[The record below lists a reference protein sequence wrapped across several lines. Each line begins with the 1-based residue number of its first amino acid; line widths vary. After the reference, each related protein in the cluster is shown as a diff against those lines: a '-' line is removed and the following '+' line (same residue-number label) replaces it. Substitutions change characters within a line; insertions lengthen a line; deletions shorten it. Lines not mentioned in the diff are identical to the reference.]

1 MEQKVNETK
10 NVEGQKFST
19 EWYEKQNPTNMGGNE
34 LNGFA
39 SGVLLVCAV
48 YQIIRS
54 VIGIATGFVMIGL
67 DSNAGALKILGN
79 VLSVLIAVAIILIV
93 NKKKYGIYAFFAIE
107 IIHIILGG
115 IIGGGTAYAFGR
127 YSGIVLFQT
136 ILLSVL
142 LCFKKNGKTGWK
154 VIFGK

>member
-10 NVEGQKFST
+10 NVEGQNFST
-19 EWYEKQNPTNMGGNE
+19 EWYEKQNPTNKDGNE
-34 LNGFA
+34 LNGFT
-39 SGVLLVCAV
+39 SILLWLFAVC
-48 YQIIRS
+48 QIFRS
-54 VIGIATGFVMIGL
+54 VIGIAIGFVMIGL
-67 DSNAGALKILGN
+67 DSNAGALKILGS

-115 IIGGGTAYAFGR
+115 VIGGGTAYAFGR
-127 YSGIVLFQT
+127 YTGIVLFQT

-142 LCFKKNGKTGWK
+142 LCLKKNGKTGWK

>member
-19 EWYEKQNPTNMGGNE
+19 EWYENQNPTNKDGNG

-39 SGVLLVCAV
+39 SGVLWVCAV

-54 VIGIATGFVMIGL
+54 VMGIATGFVMIGL
-67 DSNAGALKILGN
+67 DSNAGALKILGS

-107 IIHIILGG
+107 IIYVILGG
-115 IIGGGTAYAFGR
+115 VICGGTAYVLGQYAFAA
-127 YSGIVLFQT
+127 LFQT
-136 ILLSVL
+136 ILLSIL

-154 VIFGK
+154 VVLGK

>member
-1 MEQKVNETK
+1 MEQEVNETK

-19 EWYEKQNPTNMGGNE
+19 EWYEKQNPTNKNGNE
-34 LNGFA
+34 LNGFT
-39 SGVLLVCAV
+39 SVLLWLCAV
-48 YQIIRS
+48 YQIFRS
-54 VIGIATGFVMIGL
+54 VMGIATGFIMTGL
-67 DSNAGALKILGN
+67 DSNAGALKILGS

-107 IIHIILGG
+107 IIYVILGG
-115 IIGGGTAYAFGR
+115 VIGGGTAYVFGQ
-127 YSGIVLFQT
+127 YTFVALFQT

-154 VIFGK
+154 VVLGK

>member
-39 SGVLLVCAV
+39 SGLLWVCAV

-54 VIGIATGFVMIGL
+54 VMGIATGFVMIGL
-67 DSNAGALKILGN
+67 DSNAGALKILGS

-115 IIGGGTAYAFGR
+115 VIGGGTAYAFGR
-127 YSGIVLFQT
+127 YTGIVLFQT

>member
-10 NVEGQKFST
+10 NVEGQNFST
-19 EWYEKQNPTNMGGNE
+19 EWYEKQNPTNKDGNE
-34 LNGFA
+34 LNGFT
-39 SGVLLVCAV
+39 SILLWLFAVC
-48 YQIIRS
+48 QIFRS

-67 DSNAGALKILGN
+67 DSNAGALKILGS

-115 IIGGGTAYAFGR
+115 VIGGGTAYAFGR
-127 YSGIVLFQT
+127 YTGIVLFQT

-154 VIFGK
+154 VVLGK

>member
-1 MEQKVNETK
+1 MEQKVNESK

-19 EWYEKQNPTNMGGNE
+19 DWYEKQSPTRKDGKE
-34 LNGFA
+34 LNGFT
-39 SGVLLVCAV
+39 SILLWLCAV
-48 YQIIRS
+48 YQIFRS
-54 VIGIATGFVMIGL
+54 VMGIATGFVMMGL
-67 DSNAGALKILGN
+67 DSNAGALKILGS

-115 IIGGGTAYAFGR
+115 VIGGGTAYVFGQ
-127 YSGIVLFQT
+127 YTFVALFQT

-154 VIFGK
+154 VVLGK

>member
-10 NVEGQKFST
+10 NVEGQNFST
-19 EWYEKQNPTNMGGNE
+19 EWYETQNPTNKDGNE
-34 LNGFA
+34 LNGFT
-39 SGVLLVCAV
+39 SILLWLFAVC
-48 YQIIRS
+48 QIFRS

-67 DSNAGALKILGN
+67 DSNAGALKILGS

-115 IIGGGTAYAFGR
+115 VIGGGTAYAFGR
-127 YSGIVLFQT
+127 YTGIVLFQT

>member
-1 MEQKVNETK
+1 MEQKVNESK

-19 EWYEKQNPTNMGGNE
+19 EWYEKQNPTSKCGNE

-39 SGVLLVCAV
+39 FILLWLCAV
-48 YQIIRS
+48 YQIFRS
-54 VIGIATGFVMIGL
+54 VMGIATGFIMMGL
-67 DSNAGALKILGN
+67 DSNAGALKILGSI
-79 VLSVLIAVAIILIV
+79 LSVLIAIAIILIV

-107 IIHIILGG
+107 IIYVILGG
-115 IIGGGTAYAFGR
+115 VIGGGTAYVFGQ
-127 YSGIVLFQT
+127 YTFAALFQT

-154 VIFGK
+154 VVLGK

>member
-19 EWYEKQNPTNMGGNE
+19 EWYEKQNPTNKDGNE
-34 LNGFA
+34 LNGFT
-39 SGVLLVCAV
+39 SILLWLCAV
-48 YQIIRS
+48 SQIFRS
-54 VIGIATGFVMIGL
+54 VMGIATGFVMIGL
-67 DSNAGALKILGN
+67 DSNAGALKILGS
-79 VLSVLIAVAIILIV
+79 VLSVLIAVSIILIV

-115 IIGGGTAYAFGR
+115 VIGGGTAYAFGR
-127 YSGIVLFQT
+127 YTGIVLFQT

-142 LCFKKNGKTGWK
+142 LCFKKNGKIGWQ

>member
-10 NVEGQKFST
+10 NVEGQNFST
-19 EWYEKQNPTNMGGNE
+19 EWYEKQNPTNKDGNE
-34 LNGFA
+34 LNGFT
-39 SGVLLVCAV
+39 SILLWLFAVC
-48 YQIIRS
+48 QIFRS

-67 DSNAGALKILGN
+67 DSNAGALKILGS

-115 IIGGGTAYAFGR
+115 VIGGGTAYAFGR
-127 YSGIVLFQT
+127 YTGIVLFQT

>member
-1 MEQKVNETK
+1 
-10 NVEGQKFST
+10 
-19 EWYEKQNPTNMGGNE
+19 
-34 LNGFA
+34 
-39 SGVLLVCAV
+39 
-48 YQIIRS
+48 
-54 VIGIATGFVMIGL
+54 MIGL
-67 DSNAGALKILGN
+67 DSNAGALKILGS

-115 IIGGGTAYAFGR
+115 VIGGGTAYAFGR
-127 YSGIVLFQT
+127 YTGIVLFQT

>member
-34 LNGFA
+34 LNGFV
-39 SGVLLVCAV
+39 SGVLWVCAV

-54 VIGIATGFVMIGL
+54 VMGIATGFVMIGL
-67 DSNAGALKILGN
+67 DSNAGALKILGS

-115 IIGGGTAYAFGR
+115 VIGGGTAYAFGR
-127 YSGIVLFQT
+127 YTGIVLFQT
-136 ILLSVL
+136 ILLSIL

-154 VIFGK
+154 VVLGK

>member
-1 MEQKVNETK
+1 MEQKVNESK

-19 EWYEKQNPTNMGGNE
+19 EWYEKQNPTRKDGKE
-34 LNGFA
+34 LNGFT
-39 SGVLLVCAV
+39 SILLWLCAV

-54 VIGIATGFVMIGL
+54 VMGIATGFVMMGL
-67 DSNAGALKILGN
+67 DSNTGALKVLGS

-107 IIHIILGG
+107 IIYVILGG
-115 IIGGGTAYAFGR
+115 IIGGGTAYAFGQ
-127 YSGIVLFQT
+127 YVFVALFQT

-154 VIFGK
+154 IILGK